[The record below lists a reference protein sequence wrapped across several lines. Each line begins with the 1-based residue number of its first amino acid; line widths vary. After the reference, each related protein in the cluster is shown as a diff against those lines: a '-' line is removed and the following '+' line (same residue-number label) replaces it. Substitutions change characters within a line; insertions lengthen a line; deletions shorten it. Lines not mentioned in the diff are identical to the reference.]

1 MRLAFFIFRYFP
13 HGGLQRDFLNIAE
26 LCRNRGHDVLILTM
40 EWEGERPPGLD
51 ITVVNI
57 RNLTNHGR
65 AVKFAQIASS
75 FLRDHQIDV
84 AVGFNKMPGLDV
96 YYAGDPCYI
105 ERIRRKY
112 PSGIETVLRL
122 TPRYRNFRW
131 LEQGVFH
138 PSRSTKVLLLTAAE
152 EQYYQQYYGTQPDR
166 FYVLPP
172 GILSDRLAPINR
184 MSVRQECRNR
194 LGLTDQHLCLLL
206 IGSAFKTKGLGRAL
220 YALASL
226 PRDLRRRTRLL
237 AVGDSR
243 IMRFRWLAR
252 WLRVHDHVMWL
263 PARDDIPEL
272 IMGADAL
279 LHPAVCDATGGVI
292 LEAMVGGLPVL
303 TTEVSGF
310 STCVRKAQAGMVMP
324 SPFQQEQLNVAL
336 VDMLTSKKREMWS
349 QNGQTFTQQQD
360 LQKRFHQAA
369 DIIEATAKEKM
380 C

>member
-13 HGGLQRDFLNIAE
+13 HGGLQRDFLNSAE
-26 LCRNRGHDVLILTM
+26 LCRDRGHDVLIFTM
-40 EWEGERPPGLD
+40 GWEGERPPGGN
-51 ITVVNI
+51 ITVVNL
-57 RNLTNHGR
+57 NQSTNHGR
-65 AVKFAQIASS
+65 AVKFAQIAQSL
-75 FLRDHQIDV
+75 LRDHKIDV
-84 AVGFNKMPGLDV
+84 AVGFNKIPGMDV

-105 ERIRRKY
+105 ERIKGKY
-112 PSGIETVLRL
+112 PPAIEAVLRL

-131 LEQGVFH
+131 LEEGVFH
-138 PSRSTKVLLLTAAE
+138 PGSPTKILLLTAGE
-152 EQYYQQYYGTQPDR
+152 KQYFQKYYGTQPER

-172 GILSDRLAPINR
+172 GVLSDRLAPINR
-184 MSVRQECRNR
+184 TSVRQECRNR

-206 IGSAFKTKGLGRAL
+206 IGSAFKTKGLDRAL

-226 PRDLRRRTRLL
+226 PGELRKRTRLL
-237 AVGDSR
+237 AVGDHR

-252 WLRVHDHVMWL
+252 WLRVEDHVMWL
-263 PARDDIPEL
+263 PGRDDIPEL

-303 TTEVSGF
+303 TTEVCGY
-310 STCVRKAQAGMVMP
+310 STCVKKAKAGMVMS

-336 VDMLTSKKREMWS
+336 VDMLTSQKREMWS
-349 QNGQTFTQQQD
+349 ENGQAFTQQQD